1 MGNSSMYKMDI
12 LKMAYKNLWRR
23 KVRTFLTVLGV
34 LIGTTSIVVMLSLGI
49 GLNEAQRRNMERWG
63 SLNQIEIYSGV
74 NFDDKGNPIGQANP
88 LNDEA
93 VKEIKAMPGVV
104 AVSPGF
110 NMGGRALWGRKEG
123 HLQLVGIEPAQ
134 MPQFEFELA
143 KGRFLEDGDR
153 FNIVLGWE
161 VGRNFRDRR
170 QLEMMRNMSRQS
182 RIMMRQQM
190 REQEPETLEML
201 NQRVTMEVH
210 NRNGQKKIYNFT
222 VVGVLSQEN
231 RDKSWQAYAPIDEI
245 KRIREY
251 VMGGR
256 NNNDPRMAREMA
268 VKEGGS
274 ATRVSSGRQVNGP
287 SPNDYEFIWVR
298 TENVDATKK
307 ISKALRDKGYRAHS
321 LADNLE
327 GIEKTSK
334 TIQAILGGIGS
345 ITLLVAALG
354 IINTM
359 IMSIYERTREIGI
372 MKVIGA
378 SFFDVRMLFLT
389 EAGLIG
395 LLGGFFGLGLS
406 YGASKV
412 INHFG
417 SDFINRGMP
426 PGEAAN
432 SLSVIPPWLALFAL
446 GFSILIGV
454 IAGLYPANRAVRLSP
469 ISAIRNE

>member
-1 MGNSSMYKMDI
+1 MYKIDI
-12 LKMAYKNLWRR
+12 FRMAYKNLWRR

-49 GLNEAQRRNMERWG
+49 GLNESSKRDMERWG
-63 SLNQIEIYSGV
+63 SLNQIDVMAGM
-74 NFDDKGNPIGQANP
+74 NFDEQGNPIGQANP
-88 LNDEA
+88 LNDDA
-93 VKEIKAMPGVV
+93 VNEIKAIPGVI

-123 HLQLVGIEPAQ
+123 HLQLVGLEPAQ
-134 MPQFEFELA
+134 MSQFEFEIA
-143 KGRFLEDGDR
+143 EGRFLEGDDR
-153 FNIVLGWE
+153 FNIVVGWE

-170 QLEMMRNMSRQS
+170 EMD
-182 RIMMRQQM
+182 MMRQQQM
-190 REQEPETLEML
+190 QQETSTLEMM
-201 NQRVTMEVH
+201 NQRISMEVN

-222 VVGVLSQEN
+222 VVGVLSEKN
-231 RDKSWQAYAPIDEI
+231 MNKAWQAYAPIGEI
-245 KRIREY
+245 KRIRDY
-251 VMGGR
+251 VMGGAR
-256 NNNDPRMAREMA
+256 NTGGDPRMAMEMA
-268 VKEGGS
+268 IKGGGRVTTS
-274 ATRVSSGRQVNGP
+274 ARSSREPQGP
-287 SPNDYEFIWVR
+287 SPDDYEFIWVR
-298 TENVDATKK
+298 TENVDATKQV
-307 ISKALRDKGYRAHS
+307 SKALKEKGYQAYS
-321 LADNLE
+321 MADNLE

-395 LLGGFFGLGLS
+395 LMGGIFGLGLS
-406 YGASKV
+406 YGASSV

-417 SDFINRGMP
+417 SGFINRGMP
-426 PGEAAN
+426 PGEVAN
-432 SLSVIPPWLALFAL
+432 SLSVIPLWLTLFAL

-454 IAGLYPANRAVRLSP
+454 VAGLYPADRAVRLSP

>member
-1 MGNSSMYKMDI
+1 MYKIDI
-12 LKMAYKNLWRR
+12 FRMAYKNLWRR

-49 GLNEAQRRNMERWG
+49 GLNESSKRDMERWG
-63 SLNQIEIYSGV
+63 SLNQIDVNSGV
-74 NFDDKGNPIGQANP
+74 NYDQEGNPIGQAKP
-88 LNDEA
+88 LNDDA
-93 VKEIKAMPGVV
+93 VNEIKEIPGVV

-123 HLQLVGIEPAQ
+123 HLQLVGLEPDQ
-134 MPQFEFELA
+134 MSQFEFELA
-143 KGRFLEDGDR
+143 DGRFLEGDDR
-153 FNIVLGWE
+153 FNIVVGWG
-161 VGRNFRDRR
+161 VGQNFRDRR
-170 QLEMMRNMSRQS
+170 EMEMMRNSPGRG
-182 RIMMRQQM
+182 RMMM
-190 REQEPETLEML
+190 GPQESNTLEMM
-201 NQRVTMEVH
+201 NQRISMEV
-210 NRNGQKKIYNFT
+210 NNNNGQKKIYNFT
-222 VVGVLSQEN
+222 VVGVLSEKN
-231 RDKSWQAYAPIDEI
+231 MDKSWQAYAPIEEI
-245 KRIREY
+245 KRIRDY
-251 VMGGR
+251 VMGGAR
-256 NNNDPRMAREMA
+256 NAGGDPRMAMEMA
-268 VKEGGS
+268 IKGGGG
-274 ATRVSSGRQVNGP
+274 RVTTTARSSRDTQGP
-287 SPNDYEFIWVR
+287 SPDDYEFIWVR
-298 TENVDATKK
+298 TTDVEATKEV
-307 ISKALRDKGYRAHS
+307 SKALKEKGYQAYS
-321 LADNLE
+321 MADNLE

-395 LLGGFFGLGLS
+395 LMGGIFGLGLS
-406 YGASKV
+406 YGASRI

-417 SDFINRGMP
+417 SGFINRGMP
-426 PGEAAN
+426 SGEIAN
-432 SLSVIPPWLALFAL
+432 SLSVIPPWLTLFAL

-454 IAGLYPANRAVRLSP
+454 VAGLYPADRAVRLSP

>member
-1 MGNSSMYKMDI
+1 MYKVDI
-12 LKMAYKNLWRR
+12 FKMAYKNLWRR

-34 LIGTTSIVVMLSLGI
+34 LIGTTSIVVMISLGI
-49 GLNEAQRRNMERWG
+49 GLNEAQRKNMEQWG

-74 NFDDKGNPIGQANP
+74 NFDENGNPIGEAQA

-93 VKEIKAMPGVV
+93 VEEIANMSGVV

-110 NMGGRALWGRKEG
+110 NMGGRADWGRKEG
-123 HLQLVGIEPAQ
+123 HLQLVGIDPAQ
-134 MPQFEFELA
+134 MPNFEFELA
-143 KGRFLEDGDR
+143 EGRMLEEDDR
-153 FNIVLGWE
+153 YNIVLGWE

-170 QLEMMRNMSRQS
+170 EMEKMRNASGQSRVIIRQGMNNEEPQTPEMM
-182 RIMMRQQM
+182 
-190 REQEPETLEML
+190 
-201 NQRVTMEVH
+201 NQRLSMEMYNQ
-210 NRNGQKKIYNFT
+210 NRQKKIYNFT
-222 VVGVLSQEN
+222 VVGVLNEEN
-231 RDKSWQAYAPIDEI
+231 RNYSYQAYAPIDEI
-245 KRIREY
+245 KRIRDY
-251 VMGGR
+251 MNGGAQKKQSVK
-256 NNNDPRMAREMA
+256 DPNM
-268 VKEGGS
+268 
-274 ATRVSSGRQVNGP
+274 P
-287 SPNDYEFIWVR
+287 SPDDYEFIWVR
-298 TENVDATKK
+298 TEDVEMTKK
-307 ISKALRDKGYRAHS
+307 ISQELRDKGYQAS
-321 LADNLE
+321 SMADALE

-378 SFFDVRMLFLT
+378 SFFDIRMLFLT

-395 LLGGFFGLGLS
+395 LIGGICGLGLS
-406 YGASKV
+406 YGSSMI

-417 SDFINRGMP
+417 SGFINGGMP

-432 SLSVIPPWLALFAL
+432 SLSIIPSWLVMFAL

-454 IAGLYPANRAVRLSP
+454 GAGLYPANRAVNLSP